1 MTNLSFAEA
10 DFPQKMAYLNEADNF
25 ARLYDIRLVEYEAD
39 FACLEMQLTPM
50 FLNSQGRLHGSWQAA
65 LIMIAAGKAARSRGQ
80 EVRPCK
86 LNMNYHHG
94 VQEGQLRILAR
105 VKQFGPNLITC
116 VEVHC
121 RGDHSLNGDH
131 ASTQEVSEDILV
143 ASGRVDFLPLPGLLV
158 PLPLLELPE
167 FFLAERKQ
175 ARPMPVYPPQRADLH
190 AEVPGLRPCFK
201 DSDWPGKREY
211 MRQIGRP
218 KLSI

>member
-25 ARLYDIRLVEYEAD
+25 ARLYDIRLVEYGAD

-116 VEVHC
+116 DVEVHC

-143 ASGRVDFLPLPGLLV
+143 ASGRVDFLPLPGLPRHTKRLN
-158 PLPLLELPE
+158 
-167 FFLAERKQ
+167 
-175 ARPMPVYPPQRADLH
+175 RAALFRSR
-190 AEVPGLRPCFK
+190 GL
-201 DSDWPGKREY
+201 
-211 MRQIGRP
+211 
-218 KLSI
+218 